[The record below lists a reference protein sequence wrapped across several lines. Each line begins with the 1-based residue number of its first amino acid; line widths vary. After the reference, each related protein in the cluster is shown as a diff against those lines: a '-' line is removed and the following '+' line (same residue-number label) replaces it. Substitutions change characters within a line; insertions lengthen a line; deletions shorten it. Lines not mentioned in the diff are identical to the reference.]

1 MDHHTRER
9 LISHLSGYI
18 TPQRFT
24 KMQQVLNER
33 TRHLCVVMEDI
44 YQPHNASAVLRSCD
58 CFGIQDVHI
67 IENRNAYR
75 VNPDVALGASQWL
88 NLVKYNEKENNTA
101 ECLQKLKSE
110 GYRLVA
116 TSPHDE
122 DCLLEELPVGQ
133 KTALL
138 FGTELKGL
146 SEEAL
151 EMADAYTKI
160 SMSGF
165 TESLNISVSAAICL
179 YHLAPRVRSNGI
191 PWQLSQEERSQV
203 LLDWIK
209 SSLKSPDAMIKRYLE
224 EHGE

>member
-1 MDHHTRER
+1 MDHPTRER
-9 LISHLSGYI
+9 LINHLSGYI
-18 TPQRFT
+18 SPQRFR
-24 KMQQVLNER
+24 KMQQVLTMR

-67 IENRNAYR
+67 IENRNSYK

-88 NLVKYNEKENNTA
+88 SLIKYNEKEHNTS
-101 ECLQKLKSE
+101 ECLNTLKSA

-116 TSPHDE
+116 TSPHED

-151 EMADAYTKI
+151 GMADAFMKI
-160 SMSGF
+160 PMTGF

-179 YHLAPRVRSNGI
+179 YHLAPKLRNDNI
-191 PWQLSQEERSQV
+191 PWQLSREEQSHI

-209 SSLKSPDAMIKRYLE
+209 SSLKNPDAMIQRYLKE
-224 EHGE
+224 ARE